1 MVRRSKLS
9 TGLLFVGICT
19 GLFPALSSAADEAAK
34 AFYKA
39 KCEMCHSI
47 AGQAGKMASMGGP
60 LDGVGGKRDEAWLR
74 EYLKDPKAKVSGA
87 KMPAVKM
94 TDQELDAMVAYMLT
108 LK

>member
-1 MVRRSKLS
+1 M
-9 TGLLFVGICT
+9 FVGICT
-19 GLFPALSSAADEAAK
+19 GLFPAPSSAADEAAT

-39 KCEMCHSI
+39 KCEICHSI
-47 AGQAGKMASMGGP
+47 AGQGGKMASMGGA
-60 LDGVGGKRDEAWLR
+60 LDGVGSKRDEAWLR
-74 EYLKDPKAKVSGA
+74 AYLKDPKSKVSGA